1 MSKPLFCFTG
11 LTIVAAM
18 TGYIVTPF
26 SVTAETIFEGYNETM
41 SGPEPFKLHA
51 EHPALELVNTLDMR
65 FSGETIEL
73 IPTYKDLLRLCTQL
87 NLLSAQQAGRLARN
101 VDEKTAQRVLA
112 STVEL
117 REALA
122 AVLYSRIDGSKV
134 PAAEVEKLERHFQSA
149 AVHRRLLA
157 GASHW
162 YWSWSG
168 AERKAEIPLWILA
181 QAATDL
187 LVSSDAELIKDCG
200 DPTCRWL
207 FLDISKNHTRR
218 WCDMKT
224 CGNRMKARRHQARYQ
239 GVS

>member
-1 MSKPLFCFTG
+1 
-11 LTIVAAM
+11 
-18 TGYIVTPF
+18 
-26 SVTAETIFEGYNETM
+26 M

-87 NLLSAQQAGRLARN
+87 NLLSAQQAGRLART

-122 AVLYSRIDGSKV
+122 AVLYSRIDGGKA
-134 PAAEVEKLERHFQSA
+134 PGGEMEKLEWHFQA
-149 AVHRRLLA
+149 AALHRRLLA

-181 QAATDL
+181 QAAADL

-207 FLDISKNHTRR
+207 FLDTSKNHTRR